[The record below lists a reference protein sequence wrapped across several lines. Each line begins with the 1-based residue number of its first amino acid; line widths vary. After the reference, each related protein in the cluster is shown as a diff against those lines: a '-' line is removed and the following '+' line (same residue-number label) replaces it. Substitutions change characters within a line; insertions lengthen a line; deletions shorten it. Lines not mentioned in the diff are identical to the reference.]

1 MKLLVA
7 IDGSALSMGALQHAL
22 HQARDGH
29 RISLVLAHV
38 QPGASLYDMVVARD
52 QQGLDRATQEAG
64 LAMLEEAQALCQVA
78 RVPHE
83 CVVEAGEAAQTLAA
97 LALQYH
103 CDAIVMGARG
113 KGGHRS
119 TAMGSVAH
127 ALLYRSLLPVTLV
140 RTPALV
146 QGTDASEMTMD
157 RTLPL
162 VKR

>member
-7 IDGSALSMGALQHAL
+7 IDGSALSLGALHHAL
-22 HQARDGH
+22 QQARDGQ

-38 QPGASLYDMVVARD
+38 QAGASLYDMVVARD
-52 QQGLDRATQEAG
+52 QPGLDQAAQEAG

-83 CVVEAGEAAQTLAA
+83 CVVEAGDAAQTLGA
-97 LALQYH
+97 LALQYR

-119 TAMGSVAH
+119 TAVGSVAH
-127 ALLYRSLLPVTLV
+127 ALLYRTLLPVTLV
-140 RTPALV
+140 RTPALA
-146 QGTDASEMTMD
+146 GGADASEMTLD